1 VTTNRGGLRRTSDT
15 LRALAGE
22 VGAPPRVILTS
33 KASVVDVDNFGEFCE
48 KQADFLERYIEE

>member
-1 VTTNRGGLRRTSDT
+1 M
-15 LRALAGE
+15 RALAGE